1 MPGSVVWI
9 SHWLPGMHPVN
20 IGPIRIVVC
29 VMGEVPKRV
38 AWISHF
44 PVEWLDGAPAEVTA
58 IPRAHPAPWQRVLAA
73 ELARLYPELE
83 IHAIALRR
91 TFPRTMSFR
100 MGNLH
105 VHLLK
110 TRGGLRATTLF
121 WYDTLLI
128 WRVLRRIKPDLIHA
142 WGTEWCAPWVAKRLG
157 YRFMVTMQGIF
168 TWLRSIGW
176 HNVHGRVYEDLS
188 AYCERRVLKHARLV
202 TAESRFAVGY
212 LQDRLGLN
220 NVWQIEHAPL
230 QHFFTLRRVPAAG
243 ELRLLYVGYVSDRKG
258 CGHLLM
264 ALDRLRAEFRFRL
277 LLVGKRQ
284 QPFFDSVWGS
294 VSSELRG
301 RVAVEESLSAA
312 EVGKEL
318 ERATIFVF
326 PTLADNSPNAVKE
339 AAVVGVPVVAT
350 RVGGIPDY
358 IFDGRNGILCE
369 PGNVDALANALRV
382 AFRHDLF
389 RRGVVDPEAH
399 SRVREYLAPERMARA
414 FWNAYCEV
422 CGVNAGA
429 RSRLAPVGSTAGGC
443 A

>member
-1 MPGSVVWI
+1 MEGA
-9 SHWLPGMHPVN
+9 
-20 IGPIRIVVC
+20 
-29 VMGEVPKRV
+29 PKRV
-38 AWISHF
+38 AWMSHF
-44 PVEWLDGAPAEVTA
+44 PVEWLEGVPAEVAA

-100 MGNLH
+100 LGNLH
-105 VHLLK
+105 LHLLK
-110 TRGGLRATTLF
+110 TRGGLRAPTLF

-128 WRVLRRIKPDLIHA
+128 WRVLRRVRPDLIHA

-157 YRFMVTMQGIF
+157 YPFLVSMQGIF

-202 TAESRFAVGY
+202 TAESRFAVGF
-212 LQDRLGLN
+212 LRTKLGLED
-220 NVWQIEHAPL
+220 VWQIEHAPL
-230 QHFFTLRRVPAAG
+230 QQFFTLRRAPPPD

-258 CGHLLM
+258 CGVLLT
-264 ALDRLRAEFRFRL
+264 ALDRLRAEFGFRV

-294 VSSELRG
+294 ISADLRG
-301 RVAVEESLSAA
+301 RISMVESLPAA

-358 IFDGRNGILCE
+358 ILDGQNGVLCE
-369 PGNVDALANALRV
+369 PGDVDALVNALRT
-382 AFRHDLF
+382 AFRHELF
-389 RRGVVDPEAH
+389 RRGVVDPDAH
-399 SRVREYLAPERMARA
+399 RWVRDYLSPERMARR
-414 FWNAYCEV
+414 FWDAYCQV
-422 CGVNAGA
+422 CGVNLDTPGRRA
-429 RSRLAPVGSTAGGC
+429 
-443 A
+443 